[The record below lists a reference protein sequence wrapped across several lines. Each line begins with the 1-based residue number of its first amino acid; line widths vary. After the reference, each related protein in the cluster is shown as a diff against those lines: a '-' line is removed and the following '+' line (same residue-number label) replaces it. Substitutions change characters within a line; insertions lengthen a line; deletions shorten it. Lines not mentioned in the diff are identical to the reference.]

1 MGAKYRKFLVGQT
14 GKSPVLVHI
23 WEQFWR
29 RLTLVKVKR
38 AALLHG
44 DRMFNF
50 ILRRVAVAIP
60 TLIILL
66 IASFWLMQSAPGGP
80 FTSERPLPAQVLA
93 NIEAKYGLDQPTYVQ
108 LWNYVVGIVT
118 EFDFG
123 PSYKYKDRTV
133 NDIIAQGFP
142 VTLTYGIISFVLAI
156 VVGGV
161 LGMAA
166 AIRQNSWLDYF
177 AVGITIGAQVL
188 PNFVM
193 APILILI
200 FTLWLGWL
208 PGGGW
213 NGGEW
218 QHLIMPVIAL
228 STSYMAS
235 IARLTRSSMLEVL
248 RSNFIRTARAKGLPD
263 RTIIYRHALKPALL
277 PVISYLGP
285 AFVGMVTGSFII
297 DAIFGTG
304 GIGYF
309 YVNSAFNR
317 DYAVMMGLT
326 ILLGSM
332 TIMFNMVVD
341 ILYAWIDPK
350 IRL

>member
-1 MGAKYRKFLVGQT
+1 ML
-14 GKSPVLVHI
+14 
-23 WEQFWR
+23 
-29 RLTLVKVKR
+29 
-38 AALLHG
+38 
-44 DRMFNF
+44 NF
-50 ILRRVAVAIP
+50 IIRRMAVAIP
-60 TLIILL
+60 TLLVLL
-66 IASFWLMQSAPGGP
+66 VASFWLMQTAPGGP
-80 FTSERPLPAQVLA
+80 FTSERPLPQQVLD
-93 NIEAKYGLDQPTYVQ
+93 NINAKYGLDQPLWKQ
-108 LWNYVVGIVT
+108 LWNYIVGIVT
-118 EFDFG
+118 DFDFG

-142 VTLTYGIISFVLAI
+142 VTLKYGSLSFLVAVL
-156 VVGGV
+156 VGV
-161 LGMAA
+161 SLGIAA
-166 AIRQNSWLDYF
+166 AIKQNTWLDYI

-188 PNFVM
+188 PNFIM

-200 FTLWLGWL
+200 FTIWLGVL

-213 NGGEW
+213 NGGQW
-218 QHLIMPVIAL
+218 QYLIMPVIAL

-263 RTIIYRHALKPALL
+263 RIIIWRHALKPTLL

-297 DAIFGTG
+297 DSIFSTG
-304 GIGYF
+304 GLGYF
-309 YVNSAFNR
+309 YVNAALNR

-332 TIMFNMVVD
+332 TIFFNMVVD

>member
-1 MGAKYRKFLVGQT
+1 MLSF
-14 GKSPVLVHI
+14 I
-23 WEQFWR
+23 IR
-29 RLTLVKVKR
+29 RL
-38 AALLHG
+38 A
-44 DRMFNF
+44 
-50 ILRRVAVAIP
+50 IAIP
-60 TLIILL
+60 TLLILL
-66 IASFWLMQSAPGGP
+66 ILSFYLMQFAPGGP
-80 FTSERPLPAQVLA
+80 FTSERPLPPQVLA
-93 NIEAKYGLDQPTYVQ
+93 NIEAKYGLDQPTWKQ
-108 LWNYVVGIVT
+108 LLSYITGIVT
-118 EFDFG
+118 DFDFG

-142 VTLTYGIISFVLAI
+142 VTLTYGTIAFALAI
-156 VVGGV
+156 IVGGA
-161 LGMAA
+161 LGIAA

-177 AVGITIGAQVL
+177 AVGFTIGAQVL

-200 FTLWLGWL
+200 FTLWLGLL

-213 NGGEW
+213 NGGQW
-218 QHLIMPVIAL
+218 NHVIMPVIAL

-263 RTIIYRHALKPALL
+263 NVIIWRHALKPAIL
-277 PVISYLGP
+277 PVVSYLGP
-285 AFVGMVTGSFII
+285 AFVAMVTGSFII
-297 DAIFGTG
+297 DSIFSTG

-309 YVNSAFNR
+309 YVNAAFNR

-326 ILLGSM
+326 FLLGSM
-332 TIMFNMVVD
+332 TILFNMVVD